1 MEPWLGI
8 RAGNPASIKVGMSE
22 KSQVPP
28 TENLETRSFSH
39 GVAIN
44 SAPSIN
50 GAGAADVNSD
60 PLDPG
65 SAAKQL
71 IEADDA
77 HYGGEPEPPPYSVT
91 GRLGRYGI
99 PALHYLLRT
108 EVHTYAFSVAAN
120 SILSFFPFI
129 VLLLTVTRRVFH
141 SVDMYNIVIELVR
154 QYLPSNQDFVV
165 RNLQFLAS
173 VKGRGQALSFV
184 MLLITSTGV
193 FLPLEVALNS
203 IWGFKKNRSY
213 LMNGLVALG
222 LALGCGVLA
231 LLSVAATAKSLKYLS
246 LTVASDTLVFRGM
259 EFLLLKTAAIV
270 CSVGIY
276 FVIYWLLPNGRVPV
290 RAVLPAAIIMAL
302 LTEAAK
308 YIYVLSLRWLNFPE
322 VYGPFSVSVTLM
334 FWAYITGMML
344 LLGAYLSAAK
354 HGDRIQA
361 KQMQAANS

>member
-1 MEPWLGI
+1 MNDEREAPI
-8 RAGNPASIKVGMSE
+8 KETVRARSSTLVAAAPAPDGNGPA
-22 KSQVPP
+22 
-28 TENLETRSFSH
+28 
-39 GVAIN
+39 
-44 SAPSIN
+44 
-50 GAGAADVNSD
+50 DSD
-60 PLDPG
+60 PLRAG
-65 SAAKQL
+65 VAAKRL
-71 IEADDA
+71 LEADDA
-77 HYGGEPEPPPYSVT
+77 ENVREAEPPPYSVT
-91 GRLGRYGI
+91 GRLGRYGL
-99 PALHYLLRT
+99 PALRYLLRT

-120 SILSFFPFI
+120 AILSFFPFI

-203 IWGFKKNRSY
+203 IWGFKKNRNY
-213 LMNGLVALG
+213 LMNGIVALG
-222 LALGCGVLA
+222 LALACGTLA
-231 LLSVAATAKSLKYLS
+231 LLSVAATAKSLNYLA
-246 LTVASDTLVFRGM
+246 LRMGNDTLVSRGG
-259 EFLLLKTAAIV
+259 EFLLLKVAAIV

-308 YIYVLSLRWLNFPE
+308 YFYARSLPWLNFPE
-322 VYGPFSVSVTLM
+322 VYGPFAVSVTLM
-334 FWAYITGMML
+334 FWAYISGML
-344 LLGAYLSAAK
+344 LLVGAYLSAAK
-354 HGDRIQA
+354 HSDRIRA
-361 KQMQAANS
+361 KQMQAPNS